1 MPIDACLR
9 RSSRAFTVNSTFTG
23 YNAVL
28 ETKVWYYSV
37 LTIRESDSK
46 CSKTKKIGLPSS
58 LKKPCND
65 SQIIRCFLCTFFV
78 EFFGSC
84 VTCTCTVGIRGV
96 VSITT
101 QDEHLDWCLINIAID
116 AQSTLNRILD
126 QQSVDGLSSVERFIC
141 IHRKLVDSQETVNRV
156 VDRVSINWVS
166 IVSIEGMD
174 RGYMNQ
180 SRVLIMGIDWHST
193 AELPYMYVH
202 IIVVFCFSCLI
213 YQTPPTGLVP
223 IYLLAYAHFY
233 HQLLTLLGN
242 IYTFQF

>member
-1 MPIDACLR
+1 MPINACLR
-9 RSSRAFTVNSTFTG
+9 RSSRAFTVNSTFTR

-28 ETKVWYYSV
+28 ETKFWNYSV

-46 CSKTKKIGLPSS
+46 CTKTKKIGLPSS

-101 QDEHLDWCLINIAID
+101 LDEHLDWCLINIPID

-126 QQSVDGLSSVERFIC
+126 QQSVSRWSAKRWAFHVHPSKISWLSR
-141 IHRKLVDSQETVNRV
+141 N
-156 VDRVSINWVS
+156 
-166 IVSIEGMD
+166 G
-174 RGYMNQ
+174 
-180 SRVLIMGIDWHST
+180 
-193 AELPYMYVH
+193 
-202 IIVVFCFSCLI
+202 
-213 YQTPPTGLVP
+213 
-223 IYLLAYAHFY
+223 
-233 HQLLTLLGN
+233 
-242 IYTFQF
+242 